1 MNNDNEKEGSVKR
14 VGFNFQ
20 NGKRKGK
27 KKSYTVVCKLLI
39 KLYKFTKC
47 NKPYDEPMK
56 SEYIFSV

>member
-27 KKSYTVVCKLLI
+27 KKIIYRSL
-39 KLYKFTKC
+39 
-47 NKPYDEPMK
+47 
-56 SEYIFSV
+56 